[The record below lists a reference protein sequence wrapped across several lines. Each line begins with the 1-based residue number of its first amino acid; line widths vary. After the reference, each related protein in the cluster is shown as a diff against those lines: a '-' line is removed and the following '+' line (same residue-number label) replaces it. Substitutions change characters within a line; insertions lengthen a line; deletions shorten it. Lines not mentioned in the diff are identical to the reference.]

1 MRAWK
6 ALVNLLVRKKVGGDS
21 VYGISFNIG
30 AAQWES
36 RFFSWASNKSE
47 IPISIISPKCF
58 TLANAIAHQRNNL
71 EIKKP
76 VVVLI

>member
-30 AAQWES
+30 AAQCEL
-36 RFFSWASNKSE
+36 RFFVM
-47 IPISIISPKCF
+47 
-58 TLANAIAHQRNNL
+58 LH
-71 EIKKP
+71 
-76 VVVLI
+76 VG

>member
-30 AAQWES
+30 AAQWEW
-36 RFFSWASNKSE
+36 RFFSWTLDIGASTKS
-47 IPISIISPKCF
+47 PIGIFSPKCF
-58 TLANAIAHQRNNL
+58 HLGKCNSSTEEHLRKQKN
-71 EIKKP
+71 K
-76 VVVLI
+76 